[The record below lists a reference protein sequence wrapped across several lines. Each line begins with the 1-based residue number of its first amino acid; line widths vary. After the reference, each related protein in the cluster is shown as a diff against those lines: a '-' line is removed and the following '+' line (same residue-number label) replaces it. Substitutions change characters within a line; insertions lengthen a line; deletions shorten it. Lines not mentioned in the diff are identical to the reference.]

1 LDLEDVWKNFC
12 SSSGVG
18 LAERLSRFDKEALT
32 FEVFLAKRAVEAL
45 GVVVVVQSLDPP
57 VSSFD
62 RESAGDALCCEQLV
76 PIFFTVG
83 KSVLQIE
90 GAVGEDLVAVGASK
104 ALWMEVRGHRLQT
117 VLSFQLDCRP
127 LTPPGVVPEN
137 PLKVLKGPVM
147 CLKGPQGAQGA
158 P

>member
-1 LDLEDVWKNFC
+1 LTTLVINTETCRTMFWIWKNFC
-12 SSSGVG
+12 SSSCVG

-32 FEVFLAKRAVEAL
+32 FKVFLAKRAVEAL
-45 GVVVVVQSLDPP
+45 GVVVVIKSLDPP
-57 VSSFD
+57 VSGFD

-90 GAVGEDLVAVGASK
+90 GAVGEDLVAVGARK

-117 VLSFQLDCRP
+117 VPDNLFSAFAAVRC
-127 LTPPGVVPEN
+127 
-137 PLKVLKGPVM
+137 
-147 CLKGPQGAQGA
+147 
-158 P
+158 

>member
-1 LDLEDVWKNFC
+1 MVFTEN
-12 SSSGVG
+12 
-18 LAERLSRFDKEALT
+18 LAPLCIEAFPLH
-32 FEVFLAKRAVEAL
+32 VFFAKRAVEAL

-57 VSSFD
+57 VSGFD

-117 VLSFQLDCRP
+117 VPDNLFSAFAAVRC
-127 LTPPGVVPEN
+127 
-137 PLKVLKGPVM
+137 
-147 CLKGPQGAQGA
+147 
-158 P
+158 

>member
-1 LDLEDVWKNFC
+1 MVFTEN
-12 SSSGVG
+12 
-18 LAERLSRFDKEALT
+18 LAPLCIEAFPLH
-32 FEVFLAKRAVEAL
+32 VFFAKRAVEAL

-57 VSSFD
+57 VSGFD

-90 GAVGEDLVAVGASK
+90 GAVGEDLVAVGARK

>member
-1 LDLEDVWKNFC
+1 VTSWRRILDNIGDKHGNIQENVLEDVWKNFC

-57 VSSFD
+57 VSGFD

-90 GAVGEDLVAVGASK
+90 GAVGEDLVAVGARK
-104 ALWMEVRGHRLQT
+104 ALGVEVCRHRLQA
-117 VLSFQLDCRP
+117 
-127 LTPPGVVPEN
+127 VPDN
-137 PLKVLKGPVM
+137 LFSALAAVRR
-147 CLKGPQGAQGA
+147 
-158 P
+158 

>member
-1 LDLEDVWKNFC
+1 MVFTEN
-12 SSSGVG
+12 
-18 LAERLSRFDKEALT
+18 LAPLCIEAFPLH
-32 FEVFLAKRAVEAL
+32 VFFAKRAVEAL

-57 VSSFD
+57 VSGFD

-83 KSVLQIE
+83 KSILQIE

-137 PLKVLKGPVM
+137 P
-147 CLKGPQGAQGA
+147 
-158 P
+158 